1 MLNNCFKAPRSLARL
16 RCGPAKPYLD
26 DFITWLESQGYRCS
40 PIRHHVHEVVQF
52 TNLIEAEGLP
62 VRDLDRSMLAR
73 LCRDLAEPSSL
84 QYPSGSPRK
93 INHSARLFVNFLCVD
108 GDVALCSSNASTKGP
123 PLLLEFREWMRAQR
137 GTMDTTLKTYR
148 LPIIELLNDLGTDPS
163 TFDAHGLRK
172 FLLRRVNSLSQTR
185 AKNLATAV
193 RMFLRFLIAQGRC
206 APALEHAIPPIARWR
221 LSSLPKYLPAQDVE
235 RLINSCDPSS
245 PMGARDRA
253 IMLLIARLGL
263 RASDVSALKFGDLLW
278 EEGAV
283 IVSGKSRHEARLP
296 LSQEVG
302 EAILHYL
309 RYGRPLKVS
318 HYIFI
323 TTKAPSVPISRQVV
337 GLTVARAIHRTGIS
351 APSQGAHLL
360 RHSAATCMLR
370 EGVSLSAIGAL
381 LRHASIE
388 TTTIYAKVDVDLL
401 QEVAMPWPEVLP
413 C

>member
-40 PIRHHVHEVVQF
+40 TIRHHVHEVVQF

-93 INHSARLFVNFLCVD
+93 INHSARLFVNFLAVD

-245 PMGARDRA
+245 PMGQ
-253 IMLLIARLGL
+253 
-263 RASDVSALKFGDLLW
+263 
-278 EEGAV
+278 ETE
-283 IVSGKSRHEARLP
+283 P
-296 LSQEVG
+296 LCCS
-302 EAILHYL
+302 LH
-309 RYGRPLKVS
+309 
-318 HYIFI
+318 
-323 TTKAPSVPISRQVV
+323 A
-337 GLTVARAIHRTGIS
+337 
-351 APSQGAHLL
+351 
-360 RHSAATCMLR
+360 
-370 EGVSLSAIGAL
+370 
-381 LRHASIE
+381 
-388 TTTIYAKVDVDLL
+388 
-401 QEVAMPWPEVLP
+401 
-413 C
+413 